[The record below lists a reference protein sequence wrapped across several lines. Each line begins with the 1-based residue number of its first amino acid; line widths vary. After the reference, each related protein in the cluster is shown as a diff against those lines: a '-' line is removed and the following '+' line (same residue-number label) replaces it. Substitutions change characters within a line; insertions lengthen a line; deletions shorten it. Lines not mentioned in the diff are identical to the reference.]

1 MKEDDYDQK
10 MILYN
15 PYMASDEMMIRIDQ
29 QTLQVPGDSQAVMQL
44 WRAVKAMFLSHT
56 GRKVEGSDLSS
67 GRYFSYSRSVGIML
81 FKAVVG
87 HGAF

>member
-1 MKEDDYDQK
+1 
-10 MILYN
+10 
-15 PYMASDEMMIRIDQ
+15 
-29 QTLQVPGDSQAVMQL
+29 
-44 WRAVKAMFLSHT
+44 MFRSHT
-56 GRKVEGSDLSS
+56 GRKVDGSDLSS

>member
-1 MKEDDYDQK
+1 MKEDDYDQN
-10 MILYN
+10 MSVYN
-15 PYMASDEMMIRIDQ
+15 PYRASDEMMIRIDQ

-44 WRAVKAMFLSHT
+44 WRIVNSMFRSHT
-56 GRKVEGSDLSS
+56 GRKVDGSDLSS
-67 GRYFSYSRSVGIML
+67 GRYFSYSRSVGISL